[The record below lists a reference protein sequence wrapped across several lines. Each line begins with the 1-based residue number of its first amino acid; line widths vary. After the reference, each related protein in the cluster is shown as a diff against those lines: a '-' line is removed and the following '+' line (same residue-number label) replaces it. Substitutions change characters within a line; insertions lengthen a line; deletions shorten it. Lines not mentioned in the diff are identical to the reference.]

1 MKRRPRNKTAR
12 YRSYARK
19 VLIVAILLSV
29 ALLFTWTYVRT
40 ALLTALIRVSRGET
54 GTLADTVSGEALF
67 AGGSAPVTAPAPGA
81 VKFLVE
87 SGQSVRM
94 GQVIAEVG
102 APATAAAF
110 EESLAFAREK
120 LALYERETEDE
131 FRALMSRVQPSYE
144 KAVQLFFEMQEGYA
158 QGDVKGAR
166 EAEEAL
172 LGAGS
177 AISADRERLLQIEA
191 ERARLHAS
199 VESIAAAQKAST
211 VQVLAPASGIFVAE
225 VSEIDAQFAPEEL
238 AKKDATQLLALS
250 RQARD
255 ARKESVKNGQTVG
268 AGDLLGKVHSG
279 QNVVFYLPIKTEN
292 RPDLRSGREVEVT
305 FTSSGQKESGVITS
319 VEDGKPPGYSVIT
332 GEMSRVALDSLVRS
346 THVSLLI
353 RSHSGIVVPRS
364 ALLEKDGKTGVLA
377 VQKTYARFV
386 PVEVLMTQ
394 GDRAVVRGGISPS
407 DEIVT
412 RALKFLEGKRVR

>member
-1 MKRRPRNKTAR
+1 MKRRPRKKTAR
-12 YRSYARK
+12 YRSYARNF
-19 VLIVAILLSV
+19 LIIAILLSV

-40 ALLTALIRVSRGET
+40 ALLTALIGVSRGES

-67 AGGSAPVTAPAPGA
+67 AGGSAPVTAPAPGT

-94 GQVIAEVG
+94 GQVVAEVG

-110 EESLAFAREK
+110 EESLAFAREQ

-144 KAVQLFFEMQEGYA
+144 KAVQLFFEMQDGYA
-158 QGDVKGAR
+158 QGDIKSAR
-166 EAEEAL
+166 KAEEVL
-172 LGAGS
+172 LGTGS
-177 AISADRERLLQIEA
+177 AISADRERLLEIEA

-199 VESIAAAQKAST
+199 IESIAAAQKAST

-225 VSEIDAQFAPEEL
+225 VSEIDAQFARDEL
-238 AKKDATQLLALS
+238 AKKDATQLLALL
-250 RQARD
+250 RQAKD
-255 ARKESVKNGQTVG
+255 ARKDSVKDGQAVN
-268 AGDLLGKVHSG
+268 AGDVLGKVQSG
-279 QNVVFYLPIKTEN
+279 QNVVFYLPIKTED

-305 FTSSGQKESGVITS
+305 FTSSGQKETGVITL
-319 VEDGKPPGYSVIT
+319 VEDGKPPGYSVVV
-332 GEMSRVALDSLVRS
+332 GEMPRVAVNSLARS
-346 THVSLLI
+346 AHVSILV
-353 RSHSGIVVPRS
+353 RSHSGIIVPKS
-364 ALLEKDGKTGVLA
+364 ALIEKDGKTGVLA

-386 PVEVLMTQ
+386 PVDVLMTQ
-394 GDRAVVRGGISPS
+394 GDRAVVRGISPG
-407 DEIVT
+407 DEVVT